1 MKIFRSSL
9 LVVLPLALALT
20 LSCGKRCGKL
30 DIGPDGYGRTVMAN
44 GITVLVNH
52 DETTSLTAAMILIGG
67 GVLTENS
74 DNNGLT
80 NLMIKMLLKGNDK
93 MTAAEITEK
102 LDFLGANVSADC
114 SRDYCYISIMSLTEN
129 FDKALEIISQSF
141 LTPTFPED
149 ELEKLKHEVEGSI
162 KASDDNQ
169 ARASSKLLWKTAYG
183 DQGYGLSTLGTERSI
198 SGITIDQIKEHYRK
212 YVGGKNIVFS
222 VATDLPGEEINAII
236 HNHLAAIKSEADD
249 VPVPTLALQT
259 DKTGFISF
267 DRNQS
272 FIFMGVMLD
281 HLQPK
286 EVGYIILLNEVMG
299 NSVGSRLWFLRQKEK
314 LAYSVYTQYAADKY
328 GAIFRAAIGTDTSK
342 VKIALESL
350 DREWSKLVND
360 GITEN
365 ELTDAIVNMKNNMIY
380 RIDRKSNRASSM
392 ATFEFNG
399 YGYRFILDLIEMA
412 DHATLDEVNAFVKR
426 KFTDDRKFVSI
437 VGKR

>member
-102 LDFLGANVSADC
+102 LD
-114 SRDYCYISIMSLTEN
+114 Y
-129 FDKALEIISQSF
+129 KALEIISQSL
-141 LTPTFPED
+141 LTPTFPGD

-183 DQGYGLSTLGTERSI
+183 DQGYGLSTLGTEQSI
-198 SGITIDQIKEHYRK
+198 SSITVDQIREHYRK

>member
-1 MKIFRSSL
+1 MKIFRFSL
-9 LVVLPLALALT
+9 SVILPLVLLLA
-20 LSCGKRCGKL
+20 LSCGKQCGKL
-30 DIGPDGYGRTVMAN
+30 DIGVDGYGRTVMAN
-44 GITVLVNH
+44 GTTVLVNI

-74 DNNGLT
+74 ANNGLT
-80 NLMIKMLLKGNDK
+80 NLMVKMLLKGNEK

-114 SRDYCYISIMSLTEN
+114 SRDYSSISIMSLTEN
-129 FDKALEIISQSF
+129 FDQVLGIISQSL

-149 ELEKLKHEVEGSI
+149 ELEKLKHDVEGSI

-169 ARASSKLLWKTAYG
+169 AQASSKLLWKTAYG
-183 DQGYGLSTLGTERSI
+183 DQGYGLPTIGTEQSI
-198 SGITIDQIKEHYRK
+198 SNITVDQIREHYRK
-212 YVGGKNIVFS
+212 YVGGRNIVFS
-222 VATDLPGEEINAII
+222 VATDLPGDKINAII
-236 HNHLAAIKSEADD
+236 HNHLAGIKPEADD
-249 VPVPTLALQT
+249 IPVPTLALQT

-272 FIFMGVMLD
+272 FIFMGEMLD

-299 NSVGSRLWFLRQKEK
+299 NNVGSRLWFLRQKEK

-328 GAIFRAAIGTDTSK
+328 AAIFRAAIGTDTSK

-350 DREWSKLVND
+350 NREWNKLVSD

-365 ELTDAIVNMKNNMIY
+365 ELSDAIVNMKNNMIY
-380 RIDRKSNRASSM
+380 RIDRKSNRVGSM
-392 ATFEFNG
+392 AIYEYTG
-399 YGYRFILDLIEMA
+399 YNYRFILDLVEMA
-412 DHATLDEVNAFVKR
+412 DHITLDEVNTFTKR